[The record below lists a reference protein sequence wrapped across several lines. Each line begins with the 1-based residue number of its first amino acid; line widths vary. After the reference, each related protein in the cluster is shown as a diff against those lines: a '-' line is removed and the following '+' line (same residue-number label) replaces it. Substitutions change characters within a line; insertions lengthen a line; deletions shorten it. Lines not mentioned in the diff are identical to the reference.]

1 MVHLPTSRPLLLHH
15 KSNITLIVNF
25 APADLSSKQITHCLP
40 LSTKQSTCQPLC
52 HLWVQ
57 VPQRKSPRPQRS
69 SAAHRQVV
77 IVIII
82 NHGRDH
88 RKWFYPLIKWW
99 SMSTTMMI
107 RVFWH
112 LIPPSSLVLR
122 LIHMASSVQPVK
134 QQGMLPA
141 ATNRTIIN
149 GLLRSS
155 LRWWQHHHQNQ
166 NQRQNDWC
174 HLVSLITAALI
185 PLSGERLC
193 KSNSRKMP
201 HTYQL
206 LQIAVKPPH

>member
-1 MVHLPTSRPLLLHH
+1 M
-15 KSNITLIVNF
+15 I
-25 APADLSSKQITHCLP
+25 
-40 LSTKQSTCQPLC
+40 
-52 HLWVQ
+52 
-57 VPQRKSPRPQRS
+57 
-69 SAAHRQVV
+69 
-77 IVIII
+77 
-82 NHGRDH
+82 
-88 RKWFYPLIKWW
+88 
-99 SMSTTMMI
+99 I

-112 LIPPSSLVLR
+112 LIPPSSLVFR

-193 KSNSRKMP
+193 KSNSKIILQTAQHCSHHNKNNNKQKTRIANRDLKM
-201 HTYQL
+201 HLHGNEGTVDSQKTVEHQEVAVHHKASISWQEYVKYQG
-206 LQIAVKPPH
+206 